1 MRPTSTPYP
10 GPRTRPGSAP
20 TAPLGLAWGAP
31 AQLLMSLGLAWGSP
45 AQAQEDSA
53 YKAGDAFGH
62 RIGQESIGLYS
73 ESLVRGFNLQE
84 AGNYR
89 LNDAYFVRAANPSDA
104 VIEGVQVRVGPSA
117 LNLSFPAP
125 SGSVHY
131 RLIPGDRERSK
142 LELGFQHLTDS
153 NPRPYLRAYAARR
166 SDDGRAS
173 LAAGFIGTHSAR
185 YIFGNQAEYYG
196 LGLVPRLRV
205 GDRWEITGVLTRY
218 DHHYQADVGFTPV
231 GPHALP
237 RLDRLRY
244 LGQPWS
250 RYDTRNTTYGVIAAS
265 DERDNGWDY
274 RWSSLYSGV
283 DRPRSDL
290 NLFTQITP
298 DGHAQAATVIARGRK
313 IDAWGHEA
321 IARYDWTGAK
331 HRNELTMLA
340 RLRRSTYR
348 NPHVDYLD
356 LGPASILAPARPI
369 GDPGPATPTRH
380 STAGIDQ
387 YELGLGWQY
396 QRHDGFALN
405 LGARRA
411 AIDQTARPLQGPAQS
426 RSSMAWLYN
435 AALVVPLGE
444 RTTAFAATTRGI
456 EEGVTAP
463 ENAVN
468 RYQVLEPVLAR
479 QNELGIK
486 WQAREDLALLAM
498 AFEIEKPSP
507 GFDDA
512 WVYRYLTDVSHR
524 GVEVS
529 LAGNLGEHLSIV
541 AGLTQLRLRQRGE
554 LVEDGSIGARPL
566 GRSARQ
572 ALLSLNYRVPSRP
585 GLSFD
590 ADLNYYGPRPAD
602 TLNRFQTP
610 GYALL
615 NLGARY
621 RFDWDGTPAAL
632 RLRVYNAGNRYG
644 WSAGTSG
651 IQTYEPERRV
661 MLSLT
666 LGQ

>member
-1 MRPTSTPYP
+1 MHPTPSPRPATAITPTS
-10 GPRTRPGSAP
+10 
-20 TAPLGLAWGAP
+20 LGLAWGAP
-31 AQLLMSLGLAWGSP
+31 AQLLMSLGLACGAP
-45 AQAQEDSA
+45 AQAQEDPTQS
-53 YKAGDAFGH
+53 AGDAFGQ

-104 VIEGVQVRVGPSA
+104 VIEAVQVRVGPSA

-131 RLIPGDRERSK
+131 RLIPGDRDRAK
-142 LELGFQHLTDS
+142 LELGFQHLTDG
-153 NPRPYLRAYAARR
+153 NPRPYLRAYAAKR
-166 SDDGRAS
+166 SQDGRAS

-205 GDRWEITGVLTRY
+205 GERWQLTGLLTRY
-218 DHHYQADVGFTPV
+218 DHHYQADVGFTPS
-231 GPHALP
+231 GMHALP
-237 RLDRLRY
+237 RPDRLRY

-250 RYDTRNTTYGVIAAS
+250 RYDTRNTTYGAILAS
-265 DERDNGWDY
+265 EERDNAWDY

-290 NLFTQITP
+290 NLFEQVAA
-298 DGHAQAATVIARGRK
+298 DGQAHAAIVIARGRK

-321 IARYDWTGAK
+321 IARRDWSGDGQ
-331 HRNELTMLA
+331 RSELTLMA
-340 RLRRSTYR
+340 RLRRSDYR
-348 NPHVDYLD
+348 NPRVQYLD
-356 LGPASILAPARPI
+356 LGPASILKGAPPL
-369 GDPGPATPTRH
+369 GDPGAATPGPH
-380 STAGIDQ
+380 SSARVDQ
-387 YELGLGWQY
+387 RELGLGWQW
-396 QRHDGFALN
+396 QRRDGVTLN

-411 AIDQTARPLQGPAQS
+411 AIDQSARPLQGPAQS
-426 RSSMAWLYN
+426 RASTAWLYN
-435 AALVVPLGE
+435 ASLVVPLSE
-444 RTTAFAATTRGI
+444 RATAFAATTRGI

-463 ENAVN
+463 ENASN

-486 WQAREDLALLAM
+486 WQTRKDLALLAM

-512 WVYRYLTDVSHR
+512 ALYRYLTEVSHR

-529 LAGNLGEHLSIV
+529 LAGQLSERLSIV

-554 LVEDGSIGARPL
+554 LVERGAIGARPL
-566 GRSARQ
+566 GRSPRQ
-572 ALLSLNYRVPSRP
+572 ALLSVDYRVARLP
-585 GLSFD
+585 GLSLD

-602 TLNRFQTP
+602 ALNRFDTP

-621 RFDWDGTPAAL
+621 RFERAGVPAAL

-644 WSAGTSG
+644 WSAGSSG

-661 MLSLT
+661 MLSLS
-666 LGQ
+666 LGR